1 MERDAHQTEME
12 AAWARALEL
21 EKEDR
26 LEDAEAVLN
35 AAIQY
40 VGQVAQV
47 AYLYE
52 LRMMRMLAKGDRA
65 GAALACSAS
74 NRWMRIMASG
84 ATSGGEGAALSYE
97 ADQHERRLAGLM
109 GAGDRD
115 RERR

>member
-1 MERDAHQTEME
+1 MENDAHQAKM
-12 AAWARALEL
+12 AHAWARAVEL
-21 EKEDR
+21 EQEDR
-26 LEDAEAVLN
+26 LDEAEAVLN

-47 AYLYE
+47 AHLYE
-52 LRMMRMLAKGDRA
+52 LRMMRMLAAGDHA

-97 ADQHERRLAGLM
+97 ADEHERRLAGLM
-109 GAGDRD
+109 RSGTARG
-115 RERR
+115 